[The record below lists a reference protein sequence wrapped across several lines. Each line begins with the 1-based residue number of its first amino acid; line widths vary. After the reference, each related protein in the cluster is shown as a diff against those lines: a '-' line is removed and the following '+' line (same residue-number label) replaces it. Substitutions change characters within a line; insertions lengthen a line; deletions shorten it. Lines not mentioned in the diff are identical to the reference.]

1 MCLSYGR
8 ATVSVV
14 RPDPSVPP
22 WSRAEIDHYTPG
34 WTGSQPKALK
44 RGSLRYSGLG
54 GLPRVCG
61 MILRRARRDFEQGT
75 HEQLLLSSGIFIQGS
90 WHLRMGG
97 DLFTFRGS
105 VLKRIQMELTI

>member
-8 ATVSVV
+8 AAVSVV

-22 WSRAEIDHYTPG
+22 WSRAETGHYTQG

-44 RGSLRYSGLG
+44 RGSLRYRGLG

-61 MILRRARRDFEQGT
+61 MILRCARRDFEQGT
-75 HEQLLLSSGIFIQGS
+75 QSGAVTVEQRHLYSGVVGPADGEGS
-90 WHLRMGG
+90 IH
-97 DLFTFRGS
+97 
-105 VLKRIQMELTI
+105 I